1 MLSSGWPANER
12 EDVKCSDGIGS
23 TTQCIF
29 SWISGITYFPEVAL
43 APFIVNN
50 SGRSF
55 AEDHDKLGL
64 VPEGINSTVTL
75 KFHNA
80 THPIRSVTL
89 MAMKSFGDRSIR
101 VQTFEIQRNET
112 LEGFPL
118 PIASIEVLGFHDSE
132 TSVSYKESISISI
145 GASKSS
151 LRLTMELVGA
161 RINSQNHGC

>member
-1 MLSSGWPANER
+1 
-12 EDVKCSDGIGS
+12 
-23 TTQCIF
+23 
-29 SWISGITYFPEVAL
+29 
-43 APFIVNN
+43 
-50 SGRSF
+50 
-55 AEDHDKLGL
+55 
-64 VPEGINSTVTL
+64 
-75 KFHNA
+75 
-80 THPIRSVTL
+80 
-89 MAMKSFGDRSIR
+89 MKSFGDRSIR